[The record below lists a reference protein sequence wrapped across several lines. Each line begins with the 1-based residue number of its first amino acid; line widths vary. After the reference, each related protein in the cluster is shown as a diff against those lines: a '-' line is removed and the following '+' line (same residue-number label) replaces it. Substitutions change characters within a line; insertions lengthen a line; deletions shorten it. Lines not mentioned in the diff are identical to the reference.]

1 MSSSGAAAEVFTPD
15 WPDARRLRVLI
26 VDDDRG
32 VRESLAEA
40 LEGKWKVLTAAS
52 GPEAL
57 ALCQEHRPEILLA
70 DQRMAPMEGLELF
83 AQAAVIVPR
92 ARRLLMTGY
101 ADLDAVVR
109 GVNRD
114 LFHRYITKPWKET
127 ELHAMLDEAAKAY
140 LADIDRFG
148 LVERHIQP
156 LRRRL
161 LEHPVYAMMT
171 NARALRIF
179 MQFHCYAVWDFMALL
194 KRLQQKLTC
203 VEVPWRAPD
212 NMDAARMVNEIVV
225 AEETDHKQ
233 DHSGYISH
241 FDMYVD
247 AMAEVGAET
256 DTLRR
261 FTDLLREGMEWRRAL
276 TRAQVPAAAMG
287 FVTRTLE
294 VCEDHPAYEVASYF
308 LFGRENLIP
317 DMFRKI
323 IEGIAAGEKLEIS
336 AFRYYLDR
344 HIGIDEE
351 EHGPASQRMLRAL
364 CGTDDARWRLVQRAA
379 EEALLARIGLW
390 DGIAEAIRK
399 C

>member
-1 MSSSGAAAEVFTPD
+1 MSSE

-26 VDDDRG
+26 VDDDKG
-32 VRESLAEA
+32 VRESLGEA
-40 LEGKWKVLTAAS
+40 LEGKWKVLIAGS
-52 GPEAL
+52 GDEAL
-57 ALCQEHRPEILLA
+57 SLCERERPEILLV
-70 DQRMAPMEGLELF
+70 DQRMDPMTGLQFFER
-83 AQAAVIVPR
+83 ARQVVPR

-101 ADLDAVVR
+101 ADLETVVR
-109 GVNRD
+109 GVNRE
-114 LFHRYITKPWKET
+114 LLHRYITKPWKEP
-127 ELHAMLDEAAKAY
+127 ELHAMLDEAAAAY
-140 LADIDRFG
+140 LADVDRFA

-156 LRRRL
+156 LRQRL
-161 LEHPVYAMMT
+161 LEHPVYAMMKD
-171 NARALRIF
+171 ARAMRIF
-179 MQFHCYAVWDFMALL
+179 MQYHCFAVWDFMALL

-203 VEVPWRAPD
+203 VEVPWHTPD
-212 NMDAARMVNEIVV
+212 NMFAARMVNEIVV

-261 FTDLLREGMEWRRAL
+261 FTDLIREGMEWRRAL
-276 TRAQVPAAAMG
+276 ERAQVPAAAAA

-317 DMFRKI
+317 DMFRRI
-323 IEGIAAGEKLEIS
+323 IEGIAKADNLEID
-336 AFRYYLDR
+336 AFRYYMDR

-351 EHGPASQRMLRAL
+351 EHGPASQRMMRAL
-364 CGTDDARWRLVQRAA
+364 CGTDDARWRLVRRAA
-379 EEALLARIGLW
+379 EEALLARIALW
-390 DGIAEAIRK
+390 DGIAKAIEA
-399 C
+399 

>member
-1 MSSSGAAAEVFTPD
+1 MTGLE
-15 WPDARRLRVLI
+15 WPDARKLRVLI
-26 VDDDRG
+26 VDDDQG

-40 LEGKWKVLTAAS
+40 LEDRWKVITAAS

-57 ALCQEHRPEILLA
+57 AICEAERPEILLC
-70 DQRMAPMEGLELF
+70 DQRMAPMEGLAFFE
-83 AQAAVIVPR
+83 AAAKLVPH

-101 ADLDAVVR
+101 ADLEAIAR

-114 LFHRYITKPWKET
+114 LFHRYIAKPWDEKE
-127 ELHAMLDEAAKAY
+127 LRALLDEAAQAW
-140 LADIDRFG
+140 LADVDRFA
-148 LVERHIQP
+148 LVSRHIEP
-156 LRRRL
+156 LRRKL
-161 LEHPVYAMMT
+161 LGHAVYPLLTTSRAM
-171 NARALRIF
+171 RIF

-203 VEVPWRAPD
+203 IEVPWRNPD
-212 NMDAARMVNEIVV
+212 NMFAARMVNEIVV

-261 FTDLLREGMEWRRAL
+261 FTDLIAEGMDWRRAIP
-276 TRAQVPAAAMG
+276 RAGIPVAAG
-287 FVTRTLE
+287 RFVTRTLE

-323 IEGIAAGEKLEIS
+323 IEGIAAGEKLEIK

-351 EHGPASQRMLRAL
+351 EHGPASERMMKAL

-379 EEALLARIGLW
+379 EEALLARIDLW
-390 DGIAEAIRK
+390 DGIEEAIRAG
-399 C
+399 

>member
-1 MSSSGAAAEVFTPD
+1 MTAE

-26 VDDDRG
+26 VDDDKG
-32 VRESLAEA
+32 VRESLGEV
-40 LEGKWKVLTAAS
+40 LEGKWKVLIAGS
-52 GPEAL
+52 GEEAL
-57 ALCQEHRPEILLA
+57 ALCAEQRPEILLS
-70 DQRMAPMEGLELF
+70 DQRMAPMEGLAFFEK
-83 AQAAVIVPR
+83 AKAIVPR

-101 ADLDAVVR
+101 ADLEAVVR
-109 GVNRD
+109 GLNRD
-114 LFHRYITKPWKET
+114 LFHRYITKPWKEA
-127 ELHAMLDEAAKAY
+127 ELHAMLDEAAQAY
-140 LADIDRFG
+140 LADVDRFA

-156 LRRRL
+156 LRARL
-161 LEHPVYAMMT
+161 LEHRVYGMMT
-171 NARALRIF
+171 HARAMRIF
-179 MQFHCYAVWDFMALL
+179 MQYHCFAVWDFMALL

-203 VEVPWRAPD
+203 VEVPWRTPD
-212 NMDAARMVNEIVV
+212 NMFAARMVNEIVV

-233 DHSGYISH
+233 DHSGFISH

-261 FTDLLREGMEWRRAL
+261 FTDLIQEGMEWRRAL
-276 TRAQVPAAAMG
+276 TRAGVPAAAAA

-323 IEGIAAGEKLEIS
+323 IEGIAAGEGLEIG
-336 AFRYYLDR
+336 AFRYYMDR

-351 EHGPASQRMLRAL
+351 EHGPASQRMMRAL
-364 CGTDDARWRLVQRAA
+364 CGTDDARWRLVLRAA

-390 DGIAEAIRK
+390 DGIAEAIQK
-399 C
+399 S